1 VVAELLLAGA
11 DQFLGNAF
19 GELPLHAAA
28 FTGMDAVL
36 PVLLAAAHAPDVD
49 ARTYAP
55 SHCVFLTASLPM
67 CPPHRLSPT
76 VSPSPSPS
84 HCVFLTA
91 SLPMCLPHC
100 LLLTVSPTVSLPR
113 RLSPTV
119 SPSPPL
125 SHCVP
130 LAVSLPLCPPLPHRL
145 SPTVS
150 PSPSLSHGVSVP
162 LSLPLTVSL
171 PHGAPSRLLG
181 RTALHLAAAHD
192 RPATLVLLAEAYGA
206 DVDAVDQQ
214 VRFCRY
220 CCQN

>member
-1 VVAELLLAGA
+1 VQAVSVVAFTHSRCCFHQRLAHTPCRPGGGGAAARWRGPVSGQRLRRAAAARRGLHRHGRRAAGA
-11 DQFLGNAF
+11 AGGGTRA
-19 GELPLHAAA
+19 GRGCAHVRSLPLC
-28 FTGMDAVL
+28 L
-36 PVLLAAAHAPDVD
+36 PHP
-49 ARTYAP
+49 
-55 SHCVFLTASLPM
+55 
-67 CPPHRLSPT
+67 
-76 VSPSPSPS
+76 
-84 HCVFLTA
+84 

>member
-49 ARTYAP
+49 ARTYA
-55 SHCVFLTASLPM
+55 
-67 CPPHRLSPT
+67 
-76 VSPSPSPS
+76 PS